1 MIPWR
6 SIRTCAGRAWWGVPR
21 AAALALALALGAA
34 STALSAAPADPERAL
49 ERRVKAAFLFR
60 FTEFVSWPDAA
71 FVRPGAPF
79 LIAVAGRAGLE
90 DELRQITSGR
100 MVQGRAVEMQRA
112 AEPAALQA
120 AQMIFVPDSE
130 RPRLREWVRAAPGH
144 ALIVTES
151 EGALMAGSV
160 INFVIVEGRVRF
172 EISLESA
179 EKRALRMSSR
189 LLAVAQGVKTG
200 AP

>member
-1 MIPWR
+1 MSPWR
-6 SIRTCAGRAWWGVPR
+6 AMRRCASPAWRCVPH
-21 AAALALALALGAA
+21 AAALALALLAA
-34 STALSAAPADPERAL
+34 STALVAAPADAERAL

-71 FVRPGAPF
+71 FVRPDAPF
-79 LIAVAGRAGLE
+79 VIAVASRDGLAE
-90 DELRQITSGR
+90 ELRQITSGR
-100 MVQGRAVEMQRA
+100 MVQSRAIEVRRV
-112 AEPAALQA
+112 AEPEALQA

-130 RPRLREWVRAAPGH
+130 RPRLREWVRAAPRH
-144 ALIVTES
+144 ALVVTES
-151 EGALMAGSV
+151 EGALTAGSV
-160 INFVIVEGRVRF
+160 INFVIAEGRVRF
-172 EISLESA
+172 EISLDSA

>member
-1 MIPWR
+1 MIFWR
-6 SIRTCAGRAWWGVPR
+6 AVRARASRAWRCAPR
-21 AAALALALALGAA
+21 ATALALALLAASAALGAA
-34 STALSAAPADPERAL
+34 PADAERAL

-71 FVRPGAPF
+71 FVRPDAPF
-79 LIAVAGRAGLE
+79 VIAVASRDGLAE
-90 DELRQITSGR
+90 ELRQIASGR
-100 MVQGRAVEMQRA
+100 TVQGRAVEVRRV
-112 AEPAALQA
+112 AEPEALQA
-120 AQMIFVPDSE
+120 AQMIFVADSD
-130 RPRLREWVRAAPGH
+130 RPRLREWVRAAPRH

-151 EGALMAGSV
+151 EGALAAGSV

-179 EKRALRMSSR
+179 EKRGLRMSSR
-189 LLAVAQGVKTG
+189 LLAVAQVVRTG